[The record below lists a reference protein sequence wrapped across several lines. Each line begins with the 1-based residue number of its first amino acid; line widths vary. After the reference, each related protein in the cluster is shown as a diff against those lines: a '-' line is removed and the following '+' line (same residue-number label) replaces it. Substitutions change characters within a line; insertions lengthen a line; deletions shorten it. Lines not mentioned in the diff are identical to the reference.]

1 MTDAPPTLSPMP
13 QYRRLKAYIT
23 EAILAGELKPG
34 QRIPSEL
41 ELVKRFEVSRMTA
54 TRALKELEQDG
65 VIARVQGV
73 GSFVSVRKTEQAM
86 FEINNISDSVRRG
99 GQAYHCQVI
108 RLGEG
113 REAAILALMGLSPGG
128 VYARSA
134 LLHHA
139 DGVPVQ
145 FEDRYANLA
154 FAPDY
159 LSQDF
164 TRVTPYDHLMSLG
177 PLQAAEQVFEAARPD
192 AEMARLLKVKPAEPC
207 ILLRRRT
214 WSLNLVAS
222 VALITAPSSRYR
234 FGGTSGTPP
243 AHAAALPRL

>member
-1 MTDAPPTLSPMP
+1 MTEILP
-13 QYRRLKAYIT
+13 QYQRLKAHIT
-23 EAILAGELKPG
+23 DAILSGELKPG

-41 ELVKRFEVSRMTA
+41 DLVKQFEVSRMTA
-54 TRALKELEQDG
+54 NRALKELEQDG
-65 VIARVQGV
+65 VISRVQGV

-99 GQAYHCQVI
+99 GQAYSCRVI
-108 RLGEG
+108 SQGQG
-113 REAAILALMGLSPGG
+113 RDPAILALMGLVPGDF
-128 VYARSA
+128 YARSA

-159 LSQDF
+159 LAQDF
-164 TRVTPYDHLMSLG
+164 TKVTPYDHLMSLG
-177 PLQAAEQVFEAARPD
+177 PLQAAEQVFEAVRPD
-192 AEMARLLKVKPAEPC
+192 AETAQLLQVKAVEPC

-222 VALITAPSSRYR
+222 VARIVAPSSRYR

-243 AHAAALPRL
+243 AHAGVLPRL

>member
-1 MTDAPPTLSPMP
+1 MPEPMP

-23 EAILAGELKPG
+23 EAILAGALKPG

-41 ELVKRFEVSRMTA
+41 DLVKRFEVSRMTA

-65 VIARVQGV
+65 VISRMQGV
-73 GSFVSVRKTEQAM
+73 GSFVSVRKTESAL

-99 GQAYHCQVI
+99 GQAYHCKVI
-108 RLGEG
+108 TLEQG
-113 REAAILALMGLSPGG
+113 RAPAILALMGLAPDG

-139 DGVPVQ
+139 DGVPLQ

-159 LSQDF
+159 LAQDF
-164 TRVTPYDHLMSLG
+164 TKVTPYDHLMSLG

-192 AEMARLLKVKPAEPC
+192 AGTARLLAVKESEPC

-234 FGGTSGTPP
+234 FGGVSGTLP
-243 AHAAALPRL
+243 AHAAGLPRL

>member
-1 MTDAPPTLSPMP
+1 MPEPLP
-13 QYRRLKAYIT
+13 QYQRLKAYIT

-41 ELVKRFEVSRMTA
+41 DLVKRFEVSRMTA

-65 VIARVQGV
+65 VISRMQGV
-73 GSFVSVRKTEQAM
+73 GSFVSVKKTESAL

-99 GQAYHCQVI
+99 GQAYFCQVI
-108 RLGEG
+108 SLGLG
-113 REAAILALMGLSPGG
+113 SDPAIQDMMGLPRHQP
-128 VYARSA
+128 YARSG

-159 LSQDF
+159 LAQDF
-164 TRVTPYDHLMSLG
+164 TKVTPYDHLMSLG

-192 AEMARLLKVKPAEPC
+192 AEMARLLRVKVSEPC

-243 AHAAALPRL
+243 DWAAVLPRL